1 MFGIISAI
9 IAGISMSL
17 QGVFNTRLQ
26 EKLGVWETNTFVQGS
41 GFLLTIIICLI
52 LGKGNFK
59 ELFSSNKLY
68 LTGGAL
74 GVLIIFTVMN
84 GIGAL
89 GATHSIA
96 IILISQL
103 LAASLIDAFG
113 LFGTET
119 IKFTLSKFIGVAVM
133 IIGIVIFKWKS

>member
-1 MFGIISAI
+1 MLGIISAI
-9 IAGISMSL
+9 ISGISMSL

-41 GFLLTIIICLI
+41 GFLITIIITLF
-52 LGKGNFK
+52 LGKLNFK
-59 ELFSSNKLY
+59 EILNSNKLY

-74 GVLIIFTVMN
+74 GVVIIFTVIT

-89 GATHSIA
+89 GATHAIA

-119 IKFTLSKFIGVAVM
+119 IKFTLTKILGVAVM
-133 IIGIVIFKWKS
+133 IVGIIIFKWKS

>member
-1 MFGIISAI
+1 MFGIIFAI

-26 EKLGVWETNTFVQGS
+26 EKLGVWETTTFVQGS
-41 GFLLTIIICLI
+41 GFLLTIIVCLI

-59 ELFSSNKLY
+59 ELFNSNKLY
-68 LTGGAL
+68 LTGGAI
-74 GVLIIFTVMN
+74 GVLIIFTVIN

-89 GATHSIA
+89 GTTQAIA
-96 IILISQL
+96 IILVSQL
-103 LAASLIDAFG
+103 LSASLIDAFG

-119 IKFTLSKFIGVAVM
+119 IKFTLSKIIGVAVM
-133 IIGIVIFKWKS
+133 VIGIVIFKWKS